1 MSYDTTVGTTTVTVW
16 HRTDTVGGFQGWS
29 ASKEPRLTLA
39 YTYEIDPA
47 TMREE
52 LPHEDCFRIN
62 NCVTGESFEMPVL
75 HGTRSLSV
83 GDLVRVAMT
92 PRIANEA
99 GLTFVEDAWNWAVE
113 PAGWA
118 TITEPDFQRATA

>member
-1 MSYDTTVGTTTVTVW
+1 MSYDTEVRTTAVTVW
-16 HRTDTVGGFQGWS
+16 HRTDTVGAFMGWS
-29 ASKEPRLTLA
+29 ESKDPRLAFA
-39 YTYEIDPA
+39 YAYEIDPA

-62 NCVTGESFEMPVL
+62 NRVTGESFELPGI

-83 GDLVRVAMT
+83 GDVVRVAITPKSANVAGMT
-92 PRIANEA
+92 Y
-99 GLTFVEDAWNWAVE
+99 VESVLNWAVE

-118 TITEPDFQRATA
+118 TITEDDFRRATA

>member
-1 MSYDTTVGTTTVTVW
+1 MSYDTKVGTTAVTVW
-16 HRTDTVGGFQGWS
+16 HRTDTVGGFKGWS
-29 ASKEPRLTLA
+29 ESKDPRLTFA
-39 YTYEIDPA
+39 YAYEIDPA

-62 NCVTGESFEMPVL
+62 NRVTGESFELPGV

-83 GDLVRVAMT
+83 GDVVRVALT

-113 PAGWA
+113 PSGWA
-118 TITEPDFQRATA
+118 TVTEEDFRRATA

>member
-1 MSYDTTVGTTTVTVW
+1 MSNDTEVRTTTVTVW
-16 HRTDTVGGFQGWS
+16 HRTDTVGGFIGWS
-29 ASKEPRLTLA
+29 GSKDPRLTFA
-39 YTYEIDPA
+39 YAYEIDPA

-52 LPHEDCFRIN
+52 LPHKDCFRIN

-75 HGTRSLSV
+75 HETRSLSV
-83 GDLVRVAMT
+83 GDLVRVAVT

-118 TITEPDFQRATA
+118 TITEEDFQRATA